1 MKTAARIMYIVG
13 TIFAVLGLVAGIFM
27 LGGGLAAY
35 FMAED
40 AEPKA
45 AGMTMVIAGAIIA
58 FVYLLVTV
66 LGTKGRKAIGNRK
79 TDLAP
84 HILSI
89 ILGLA
94 VVTSSSFLAESLES
108 SRKVTGTINL
118 FSDFFYNR

>member
-35 FMAED
+35 FMTED

-58 FVYLLVTV
+58 FVYLLVTI

-89 ILGLA
+89 
-94 VVTSSSFLAESLES
+94 V
-108 SRKVTGTINL
+108 
-118 FSDFFYNR
+118 